1 MSDVIKGVAPATPP
15 KGYEN
20 CTCVRVDTNFTPP
33 GNDKEQYYLIMRSKS
48 GNGVWFNYYVDG
60 KLFSQQHVTDEIF
73 NEAVK
78 AVNGGQLWRK

>member
-1 MSDVIKGVAPATPP
+1 MPDVIKGVAGATPP

-20 CTCVRVDTNFTPP
+20 CTCVRVDTNFTPRT
-33 GNDKEQYYLIMRSKS
+33 KEQYYLIMRSKS

-60 KLFSQQHVTDEIF
+60 KLFSQQQVADEIF

>member
-1 MSDVIKGVAPATPP
+1 MSNIIKGVATATPP

-20 CTCVRVDTNFTPP
+20 CTCIRVDTNYNPP
-33 GNDKEQYYLIMRSKS
+33 GNTEEQYYLIMRSKN

-60 KLFSQQHVTDEIF
+60 KLFSQQSVADEVF

-78 AVNGGQLWRK
+78 AVNKGEL

>member
-1 MSDVIKGVAPATPP
+1 MSDIIKSVSTAIPP

-20 CTCVRVDTNFTPP
+20 CTCIRVDTNYTPHT
-33 GNDKEQYYLIMRSKS
+33 KEQYYLIMRSKN
-48 GNGVWFNYYVDG
+48 GNGIWFNYYVDG
-60 KLFSQQHVTDEIF
+60 KLFSQQSVADEIF